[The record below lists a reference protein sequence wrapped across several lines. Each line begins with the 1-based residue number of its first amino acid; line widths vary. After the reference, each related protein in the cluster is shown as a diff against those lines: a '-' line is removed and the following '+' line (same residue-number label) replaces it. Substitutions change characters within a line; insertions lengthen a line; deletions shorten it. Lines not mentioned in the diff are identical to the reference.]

1 MYHSPAKERELR
13 VKEQL
18 YTIPVNDEFDKD
30 CECPVCEMYR
40 SLQNAAVDFTMGPS
54 YMEDDIR
61 MVTNRTG
68 FCDKHVKL
76 LYQNQNRLG
85 LALMLLTHT
94 EQVLRDAERLAKSGK
109 PAGGLFRKREV
120 SGVKAYM
127 DELDHSC
134 YICDRMANTFE
145 RYLVTVFY
153 LYEKE
158 ETFRRKF
165 AACKGFC
172 NRHYALLYEM
182 ASSQLSGSIYEEFIK
197 ALNKVYLENLK
208 RVRDDLEWFT
218 DKFDYRY
225 VNEPWKNSKDALQR
239 TIQKL
244 NSIPADEVEGNKK

>member
-1 MYHSPAKERELR
+1 M
-13 VKEQL
+13 KEQL

-40 SLQNAAVDFTMGPS
+40 SLQNAAIDFTMGPS

-61 MVTNRTG
+61 METNKLG

-94 EQVLRDAERLAKSGK
+94 EQVMKKAEKLAKSGK
-109 PAGGLFRKREV
+109 PAGGLFKKKEV
-120 SGVKAYM
+120 SGLKAYM
-127 DELDHSC
+127 DELDDSC
-134 YICDRMANTFE
+134 YICKRMAGVFE

-153 LYEKE
+153 LYENDE
-158 ETFRRKF
+158 DFRRKF
-165 AACKGFC
+165 AASKGFC

-182 ASSQLSGSIYEEFIK
+182 APAKLSAKMCEDFIS

-218 DKFDYRY
+218 DKFDYRF

-244 NSIPADEVEGNKK
+244 NSIPADEVDK